1 MGKYVTESRRAL
13 LDLEDNLNKTLTI
26 SDEKRVQIHEAI
38 KKAYDLMPLESIEN
52 TPIKEENVV
61 CKLLL
66 KGYPQHLM
74 AALEPVLKSLV
85 VRNTKTGNTDFE
97 RTNEYVMTL
106 MLEKVKKP

>member
-1 MGKYVTESRRAL
+1 MGKYVSESRRAL

-26 SDEKRVQIHEAI
+26 SEEKRVQIHEAI
-38 KKAYDLMPLESIEN
+38 KKAYDLMPPESVEN

-97 RTNEYVMTL
+97 RTSEYVMTL